1 MGLATAI
8 ILAAG
13 KGTRMRSLKPKVLHE
28 VCGTTLL
35 EYVVEALH
43 NVGIQRTIV
52 IVGDRKEAVKECL
65 KGRSVEFVEQKE
77 QLGTADAVKS
87 TKHLLVTSSTD
98 TIIIL
103 NGDTPFIKDQTLRRL
118 LVKNAE
124 TNADVTILTAY
135 LDNLQEY
142 GRISRDYKGCIRGII
157 ESGEASTDELKIE
170 EINVGIYV
178 FRVSSLLEGMDLI
191 VPHNKK
197 GEFYLTDIIAIL
209 YNKGKKIENI
219 VSENTAEVMGI
230 NNQHDLAVANKL
242 RSEEIICSLMERGVT
257 IIDTPNTF
265 IENHVEIGQGTE
277 IYPFT
282 YICKDVVIGQ
292 RCSIGPFA
300 YLKSGTRIGDDIKI
314 CYMM

>member
-13 KGTRMRSLKPKVLHE
+13 KGTQMRSLKPKVLHE

-43 NVGIQRTIV
+43 NVGIQQIIV

-87 TKHLLVTSSTD
+87 TKHLLITDSTD

-124 TNADVTILTAY
+124 TNADV
-135 LDNLQEY
+135 
-142 GRISRDYKGCIRGII
+142 IS
-157 ESGEASTDELKIE
+157 
-170 EINVGIYV
+170 
-178 FRVSSLLEGMDLI
+178 
-191 VPHNKK
+191 
-197 GEFYLTDIIAIL
+197 IL

-230 NNQHDLAVANKL
+230 NNQRDLAVANKL

-265 IENHVEIGQGTE
+265 IENHVEIGEGTE